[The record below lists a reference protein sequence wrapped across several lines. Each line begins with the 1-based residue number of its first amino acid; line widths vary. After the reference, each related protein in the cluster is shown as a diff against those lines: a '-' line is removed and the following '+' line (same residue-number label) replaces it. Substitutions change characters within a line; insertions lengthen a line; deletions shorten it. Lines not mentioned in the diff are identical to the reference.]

1 MSAFYIGDR
10 TIIVTFA
17 PEKTDTT
24 AMRASTFPFYRQGN
38 LWLHLLAIAIVVVWG
53 TTFISSKQLLLA
65 GLSPSD
71 IIFYRFVI
79 AYVCLALF
87 VIAGMYLARK

>member
-1 MSAFYIGDR
+1 
-10 TIIVTFA
+10 
-17 PEKTDTT
+17 
-24 AMRASTFPFYRQGN
+24 MRASTFPFYRQGN
-38 LWLHLLAIAIVVVWG
+38 LWLHLLAIAIVAVWG